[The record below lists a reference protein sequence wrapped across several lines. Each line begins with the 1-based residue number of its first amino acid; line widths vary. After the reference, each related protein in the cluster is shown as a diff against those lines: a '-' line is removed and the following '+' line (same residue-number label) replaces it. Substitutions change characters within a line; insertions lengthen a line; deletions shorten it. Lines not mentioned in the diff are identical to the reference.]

1 MVGIR
6 QIGQSQCLKLAARAH
21 EAMTTAPITGQERQ
35 QYTKSR
41 HARKAKTPKISRD
54 NASMSTAPV
63 FPSFPL
69 PKPPDWLMHEL
80 QQRVVLLLNHV
91 LQQEPQAVE
100 RLLRQKGQVAGI
112 ESAWVAMKLIV
123 TPAGLLNLA
132 PADAKADLSLK
143 VLDSNPMS
151 ILQTL
156 LKGDKPRMEISGDVM
171 LAAEVNWLVDHVRW
185 DVEEDLSRI
194 VGDVP
199 AHGLMQALRGLSET
213 LKKSITPNAVN
224 KEESTPAA

>member
-1 MVGIR
+1 
-6 QIGQSQCLKLAARAH
+6 
-21 EAMTTAPITGQERQ
+21 
-35 QYTKSR
+35 
-41 HARKAKTPKISRD
+41 
-54 NASMSTAPV
+54 MSTPPA

-91 LQQEPQAVE
+91 LQQEPVAVE

-112 ESAWVAMKLIV
+112 ESTWIAMKLIV
-123 TPAGLLNLA
+123 TPAGLLDLA
-132 PADAKADLSLK
+132 PPEAKPDLTLK
-143 VLDSNPMS
+143 VLDTDPLGILKTLMS
-151 ILQTL
+151 
-156 LKGDKPRMEISGDVM
+156 GDKPRMEISGDVM

-199 AHGLMQALRGLSET
+199 AHTIMRALRGLGDA
-213 LKKSITPNAVN
+213 LKKFIQ
-224 KEESTPAA
+224 PAAANKDESKPAA

>member
-1 MVGIR
+1 
-6 QIGQSQCLKLAARAH
+6 
-21 EAMTTAPITGQERQ
+21 
-35 QYTKSR
+35 
-41 HARKAKTPKISRD
+41 
-54 NASMSTAPV
+54 MSTSPA

-91 LQQEPQAVE
+91 LQQEPMAVE

-112 ESAWVAMKLIV
+112 ESAWLAMKLIV
-123 TPAGLLNLA
+123 TRAGLLDLA
-132 PADAKADLSLK
+132 PPDVQADLSLK
-143 VLDSNPMS
+143 VLDTDPLGILKTLMS
-151 ILQTL
+151 
-156 LKGDKPRMEISGDVM
+156 GDKPRMEISGDVM

-199 AHGLMQALRGLSET
+199 AHTLIQALRGLGET
-213 LKKSITPNAVN
+213 LKRFIQPSARP
-224 KEESTPAA
+224 KESAPAP

>member
-1 MVGIR
+1 M
-6 QIGQSQCLKLAARAH
+6 Q
-21 EAMTTAPITGQERQ
+21 
-35 QYTKSR
+35 
-41 HARKAKTPKISRD
+41 
-54 NASMSTAPV
+54 SMSHAPA
-63 FPSFPL
+63 FPTFPI
-69 PKPPDWLMHEL
+69 PQPPDWLLREM

-91 LQQEPQAVE
+91 LQQEPEAVA
-100 RLLRQKGQVAGI
+100 RLKRQKGQIAGI
-112 ESAWVAMKLIV
+112 ESAWAAMKLIV
-123 TPAGLLNLA
+123 TPAGLLDLA
-132 PADAKADLSLK
+132 APDAKPDLSLK

-156 LKGDKPRMEISGDVM
+156 LKGEKPRMEISGDVM

-199 AHGLMQALRGLSET
+199 AHGLMQVVRGLGDT
-213 LKKSITPNAVN
+213 LKKFITPAAVN

>member
-1 MVGIR
+1 M
-6 QIGQSQCLKLAARAH
+6 QIMSN
-21 EAMTTAPITGQERQ
+21 AP
-35 QYTKSR
+35 
-41 HARKAKTPKISRD
+41 A
-54 NASMSTAPV
+54 
-63 FPSFPL
+63 FPNFPL
-69 PKPPDWLMHEL
+69 PKPPAWLMYEL

-100 RLLRQKGQVAGI
+100 RLLRQKGQIVGI
-112 ESAWVAMKLIV
+112 ESAWIAMKLIV
-123 TPAGLLNLA
+123 TPAGLLDLA
-132 PADAKADLSLK
+132 SPDAKPDLSLK

-199 AHGLMQALRGLSET
+199 AHGMMQALRGLGET
-213 LKKSITPNAVN
+213 LKKFITPKTASNAASETAN
-224 KEESTPAA
+224 HAATKEESTPAA